1 MVSVGVWVSE
11 PLGYNCGNSL
21 GTGMLGHLS
30 NYLLPAAI
38 DISCSWDPNWDSSGV
53 KLTSVASGSP
63 QQRRVGVKDRA
74 LSVSLRTAHL

>member
-1 MVSVGVWVSE
+1 MVRHRRNHCRVFGEKVVSVGVWVSE

-38 DISCSWDPNWDSSGV
+38 DISCSWDPNSGTVLELSS
-53 KLTSVASGSP
+53 
-63 QQRRVGVKDRA
+63 
-74 LSVSLRTAHL
+74 HLWLLAAPSRGE